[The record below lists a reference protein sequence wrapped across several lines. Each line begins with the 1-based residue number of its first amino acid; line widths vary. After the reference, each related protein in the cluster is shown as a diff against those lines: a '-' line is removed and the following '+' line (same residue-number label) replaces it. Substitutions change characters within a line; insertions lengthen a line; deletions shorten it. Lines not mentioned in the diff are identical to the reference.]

1 MASTRVIPICMAQG
15 QAVGTAAAPAVNRG
29 VTPRDI
35 PIRELQATLI
45 AQGAELRQ
53 SLGEPNWEAIEEV
66 GQLPKH
72 RPASVPDG
80 VVNSEPPRVPAERWI
95 R

>member
-1 MASTRVIPICMAQG
+1 ML
-15 QAVGTAAAPAVNRG
+15 
-29 VTPRDI
+29 PRDV

-45 AQGAELRQ
+45 TQCAELRQ
-53 SLGEPNWEAIEEV
+53 SLGPPNWQAIEDV

-72 RPASVPDG
+72 RPAPSGDDLA
-80 VVNSEPPRVPAERWI
+80 NAELPRATVPAERWI